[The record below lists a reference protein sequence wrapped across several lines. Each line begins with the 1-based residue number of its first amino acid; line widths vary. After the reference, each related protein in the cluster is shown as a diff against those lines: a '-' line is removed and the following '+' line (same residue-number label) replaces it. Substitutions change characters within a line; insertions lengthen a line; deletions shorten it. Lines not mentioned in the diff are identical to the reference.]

1 MLGLDKRVGLFAFL
15 SVFLS
20 FVLSCLLSP
29 FVPEL
34 SRSKPFP
41 YPARRMEVLD
51 VERGGLGLGQVRL
64 VRLQRLLNLGGGE
77 LLHLLGSAADE
88 GAGVQEA
95 VELIQ
100 DRGEEGGAADA
111 VQEVVVLALL
121 LDVVGGLVGEDTW
134 RRGKEIGLEM
144 WYGMVWVGLWL
155 GLDVRI
161 SSWASWRER
170 PFFTQAMIT

>member
-1 MLGLDKRVGLFAFL
+1 M
-15 SVFLS
+15 
-20 FVLSCLLSP
+20 
-29 FVPEL
+29 
-34 SRSKPFP
+34 
-41 YPARRMEVLD
+41 
-51 VERGGLGLGQVRL
+51 RL